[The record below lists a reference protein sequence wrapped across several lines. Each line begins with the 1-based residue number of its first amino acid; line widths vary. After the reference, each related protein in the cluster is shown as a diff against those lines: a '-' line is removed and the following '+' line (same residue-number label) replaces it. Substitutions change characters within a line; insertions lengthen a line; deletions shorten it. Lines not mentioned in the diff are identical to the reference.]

1 MPHWIDKLAS
11 QPFGS
16 QSAVL
21 VTITEIRGSTP
32 RETGTTMLVFADQF
46 FGTIGGGNLEYQAL
60 QLAREQLAQGGPDK
74 QQRFPLAARLGQCC
88 GGWVSVSFA
97 TVMPDASWQSA
108 FRGMIKASASDF
120 PVLLFG
126 AGHVGQA
133 LITVL
138 QNLPCRVTWV
148 DSRETLFP
156 KHIPANVQIICHDA
170 PEAEIEHA
178 PNNTHCLIMT
188 HSHTL
193 DFELV
198 RAALPR
204 QFPYLGLIGSHTKR
218 QNFEQRLKHRGCDE
232 ATLAGLTCP
241 IGVTGITGKQPEV
254 IAISIAAQLL
264 QLQ

>member
-1 MPHWIDKLAS
+1 MPHWIDKLAT
-11 QPFGS
+11 QPSGS

-60 QLAREQLAQGGPDK
+60 QLARQQLVQGEPDK

-88 GGWVSVSFA
+88 GGWVSLSFA
-97 TVMPDASWQSA
+97 TVVPDARWQSR
-108 FRGMIKASASDF
+108 FRETIAAYEASF

-138 QNLPCRVTWV
+138 QHLPCQVMWV

-156 KHIPANVQIICHDA
+156 KDVPGNVRIICHDA
-170 PEAEIEHA
+170 PEAEIESA
-178 PNNTHCLIMT
+178 PGNAHCLIMT

-204 QFPYLGLIGSHTKR
+204 QFPYLGLIGSQTKR
-218 QNFEQRLKHRGCDE
+218 QNFEQRLKQRGCDE
-232 ATLAGLTCP
+232 AALASLTCP
-241 IGVTGITGKQPEV
+241 IGVSGITGKQPEV

>member
-1 MPHWIDKLAS
+1 MPHWIDKLATHSPSS
-11 QPFGS
+11 QA
-16 QSAVL
+16 AVL
-21 VTITEIRGSTP
+21 ITVTEIRGSTP
-32 RETGTTMLVFADQF
+32 REVGTTMLVFSDQF

-60 QLAREQLAQGGPDK
+60 EIARQQLAQGEPDK

-88 GGWVSVSFA
+88 GGWVSLSFS
-97 TVMPDASWQSA
+97 TVMPDALWQSQ
-108 FRGMIKASASDF
+108 FREMVSIEDAGF

-133 LITVL
+133 LVDVL

-156 KHIPANVQIICHDA
+156 KQAPANVQIICHDA
-170 PEAEIEHA
+170 PEAEIETA
-178 PNNTHCLIMT
+178 PDNAHCLIMT

-204 QFPYLGLIGSHTKR
+204 KFPYLGLIGSQTKR
-218 QNFEQRLKHRGCDE
+218 HNFEQRLRQRGVDE
-232 ATLAGLTCP
+232 AALEGLTCP
-241 IGVTGITGKQPEV
+241 IGVAGISGKQPEV

>member
-1 MPHWIDKLAS
+1 MPHWIDKLATHPPDS
-11 QPFGS
+11 QV
-16 QSAVL
+16 AVL
-21 VTITEIRGSTP
+21 VTVTEIRGSTP
-32 RETGTTMLVFADQF
+32 REVGTTMLVFADQF

-60 QLAREQLAQGGPDK
+60 AIARQQLAQGEPDK

-88 GGWVSVSFA
+88 GGWVSLSFS
-97 TVMPDASWQSA
+97 TVRPDAHWQLQ
-108 FRGMIKASASDF
+108 FRETIAQEAAGF

-133 LITVL
+133 LVNVL
-138 QNLPCRVTWV
+138 QHLPCRVSWV

-156 KHIPANVQIICHDA
+156 AQVPANVQVICHDV
-170 PEAEIEHA
+170 PEAEIETA
-178 PNNTHCLIMT
+178 PETTHCLIMT

-204 QFPYLGLIGSHTKR
+204 QFPYLGLIGSQTKR
-218 QNFEQRLKHRGCDE
+218 HNFEQRLRQRGVDS
-232 ATLAGLTCP
+232 AALAGLTCP
-241 IGVTGITGKQPEV
+241 VGVSGIAGKQPEV
-254 IAISIAAQLL
+254 IAIAIAAQLL